1 MGMDNITCPSK
12 APVAGCAVGVPASVR
27 RRGFG
32 PQLAAARL
40 SCGLGLRSLGWLANA
55 GGTAECG
62 SSTARGNAVCGRTAC
77 TVWEG
82 AGGNAPMMPSPMW
95 IAGWHI
101 GSAPLAYLI
110 THGAPACWL
119 GAARCACEAGRS
131 GRASGLRRS
140 PMSIKGPSRRRGG
153 CARKAVG
160 LIRGDLHG
168 CLLMPGHAW
177 RVRRVVRDGGVRE
190 GAARRGEVSR
200 GQSTGGIVG
209 RWEGP
214 NAKPSAKTFVLVVVA
229 LTVANPLGGLAGKV

>member
-110 THGAPACWL
+110 LPPGLPIPWSGGPL
-119 GAARCACEAGRS
+119 SWGGNPRGSSPLRFGFGRFS
-131 GRASGLRRS
+131 RTVRASCSAGTVDPARGTGAQRRQRRERGWDSASSRRS
-140 PMSIKGPSRRRGG
+140 PTPEIRLGPARTWCPETRSTAPGGSGSR
-153 CARKAVG
+153 V
-160 LIRGDLHG
+160 
-168 CLLMPGHAW
+168 W
-177 RVRRVVRDGGVRE
+177 
-190 GAARRGEVSR
+190 
-200 GQSTGGIVG
+200 
-209 RWEGP
+209 
-214 NAKPSAKTFVLVVVA
+214 
-229 LTVANPLGGLAGKV
+229 